1 MEPVEV
7 TARFGK
13 DGKIYPERFVWQGKS
28 LRVEGVGRRWEQD
41 GALHILVMAREG
53 QVFELVFRPAAGK
66 WEIRAS
72 GTGAGLA

>member
-7 TARFGK
+7 TARFSK

-28 LRVEGVGRRWEQD
+28 LRVEGVGRSWAQD
-41 GALHILVMAREG
+41 GARHILVMALGG
-53 QVFELVFRPAAGK
+53 QVFELVFLLTTGK
-66 WEIRAS
+66 WEIRTT